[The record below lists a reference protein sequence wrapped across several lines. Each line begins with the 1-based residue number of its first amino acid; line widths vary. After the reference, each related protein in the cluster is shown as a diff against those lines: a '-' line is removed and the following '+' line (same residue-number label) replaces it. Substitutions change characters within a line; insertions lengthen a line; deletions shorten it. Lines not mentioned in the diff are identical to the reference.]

1 MSMSVESNAHNGT
14 MNGNTNGHVNGNG
27 NGHHFPMRVVI
38 TGVGAITPVGLSNSS
53 TWESLLAGRSG
64 IAQISRFDTSDLRTT
79 FAGEVRDFDPAN
91 YMDRKEARRLD
102 PYIQYALAATKEA
115 IADAKIDLSN
125 EDPMRVGVL
134 VGSALGGAQT

>member
-1 MSMSVESNAHNGT
+1 MSMPVESNAHNGA
-14 MNGNTNGHVNGNG
+14 MNGNANGHGNG
-27 NGHHFPMRVVI
+27 NGYHFPTRVVI

-64 IAQISRFDTSDLRTT
+64 IGPISRFDTTDLRTT

-115 IADAKIDLSN
+115 L
-125 EDPMRVGVL
+125 
-134 VGSALGGAQT
+134 